1 MTDNMGNLVYLIMDS
16 WKLEA
21 NLNELRLTCS
31 GKKLYLILRGTEKI
45 EEKTFT

>member
-1 MTDNMGNLVYLIMDS
+1 MTDNMGNLVYLMDS

-21 NLNELRLTCS
+21 NLNKLRLTCS
-31 GKKLYLILRGTEKI
+31 GKKLYLILRGTEKK